1 MVERENE
8 LDVPRLLVVFLR
20 FYAQMTQ
27 AEFGKACA
35 VQQGDISRYEAGQ
48 KAPSEEILKR
58 MAAAAGLPW
67 QLVVHLRRFFGAVLK
82 TSDLWRAIESGTT
95 ELDRAVVET
104 VMAAVT
110 CQLVEAEIEAASSPH
125 ATENS
130 RREAEEVWTRLEH
143 LPAPQR
149 RRLLALSLRAGRSWA
164 LVVRICE
171 ASARAA
177 AEHPGEALDLAELA
191 LSVAERVPGE
201 EGWRSRVRGYAWAHV
216 ANARQAAEDVPGAAE
231 AFAVARDLWR
241 AGAVADPGGLIP
253 ESRWVALERGLG

>member
-1 MVERENE
+1 MVERENG

-20 FYAQMTQ
+20 FHAQMTQ

-58 MAAAAGLPW
+58 MAAAAGIPW
-67 QLVVHLRRFFGAVLK
+67 LLVVHLRRFFGSVLK
-82 TSDLWRAIESGTT
+82 ATDLWRAIESGATQI
-95 ELDRAVVET
+95 DRAIVET
-104 VMAAVT
+104 VMLAVT
-110 CQLVEAEIEAASSPH
+110 CQLVEAEIEAAAAQAPEEACS
-125 ATENS
+125 
-130 RREAEEVWTRLEH
+130 EAEKIWTRLER

-149 RRLLALSLRAGRSWA
+149 RRLVALSLRAGRSWA
-164 LVVRICE
+164 LTVRICE
-171 ASARAA
+171 ASTQAA

-191 LSVAERVPGE
+191 LSIAERVPGE
-201 EGWRSRVRGYAWAHV
+201 EGWRSRVKGYAWAHV

-231 AFAVARDLWR
+231 AFAQARDLWR

-253 ESRWVALERGLG
+253 ESRWIELEAVLG